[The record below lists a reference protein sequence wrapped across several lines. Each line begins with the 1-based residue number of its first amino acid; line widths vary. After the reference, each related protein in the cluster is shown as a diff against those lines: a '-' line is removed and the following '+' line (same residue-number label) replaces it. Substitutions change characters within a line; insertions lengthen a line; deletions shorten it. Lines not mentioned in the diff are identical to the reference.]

1 MSALSAVLVVVA
13 VACLLIMALLLSVA
27 NRSLRE
33 MRASIFPIVREEG
46 AVRVQRARIGA
57 TLAAVIAATAAVAFF
72 VAEGSP
78 VAGLQ
83 VRLPELPAL
92 LPELPQLAQL
102 PPTATPTL
110 EPTTTPTPTLT
121 PEPTATPTDTATAR
135 ATEVSAPT
143 VTTTPLPTFTPAAA
157 ATPEAGSVALTPP
170 LATPTLA
177 VTPTLSPTPS
187 AQPTA
192 TPPGSASATPSP
204 TPVPLPPDVRLGPLT
219 FSTEL
224 DADANPLNPS
234 RVFSNTVKRVYAVF
248 PFEGM
253 RKGLLW
259 TRVWYFNGQEF
270 ARDEEFWSWGARARS
285 YVFIKPV
292 GAGEYRLDLLVNN
305 QLLTSGKFTVLGPT
319 AIGGPQTP

>member
-13 VACLLIMALLLSVA
+13 VACLLMMALLLNVA

-57 TLAAVIAATAAVAFF
+57 TLAAVSAATAAVAFF
-72 VAEGSP
+72 VTEGSP
-78 VAGLQ
+78 LPGLR

-92 LPELPQLAQL
+92 LPELPQVAQL
-102 PPTATPTL
+102 PPRATPTL
-110 EPTTTPTPTLT
+110 EPTTIPTPALT
-121 PEPTATPTDTATAR
+121 PEPTARPTNTATA
-135 ATEVSAPT
+135 AVTEVSAPT
-143 VTTTPLPTFTPAAA
+143 ATAIPLPTFTTTET
-157 ATPEAGSVALTPP
+157 ATPTPQ

-192 TPPGSASATPSP
+192 TPTGSGSASPSP
-204 TPVPLPPDVRLGPLT
+204 TPVPLPTDARLGPLT

-234 RVFSNTVKRVYAVF
+234 RVFSNTVARVYAVF

-270 ARDEEFWSWGARARS
+270 ARDEEFWPWGARARS

-305 QLLTSGKFTVLGPT
+305 QLLASGKFTVLGPT